1 MDWVEGAI
9 GGYLGSNPLTSGIYS
24 GIKNAE
30 AAEKQD
36 NLVADR
42 SNRLDNWYNEAMGR
56 DFLDSNVASSV
67 FNKSLEQLKD
77 ANKKTENKG
86 AITGATNEAE
96 LASKTANQKN
106 FSNSMSS
113 IASMGTA
120 YKDRIEGRY
129 QSQMNDV
136 FKSKMGLLERDI
148 ESAQNTG
155 ANSDQLMET
164 ATTLLPLLI

>member
-1 MDWVEGAI
+1 MDWLEGI
-9 GGYLGSNPLTSGIYS
+9 VGGYLGSNPLTSGIYA
-24 GIKNAE
+24 GFKNAE

-36 NLVADR
+36 DLVADR

-56 DFLDSNVASSV
+56 DFLDTNVASSV
-67 FNKSLEQLKD
+67 FNRSLEQYQD

-96 LASKTANQKN
+96 LASKTVNQKN

-136 FKSKMGLLERDI
+136 FKSKMGLLEGDLQ
-148 ESAQNTG
+148 SAQNTA
-155 ANSDQLMET
+155 ANSNQLMES
-164 ATTLLPLLI
+164 AATLLPLFI